1 MERLYHLDRLRVW
14 CVYGVVALH
23 GAMTYADAYL
33 KKLICSLERSFSGKM
48 PKNPLIY
55 SHERKV
61 QKTAQDINPSGSGH
75 VETVCLM
82 SRK

>member
-1 MERLYHLDRLRVW
+1 M
-14 CVYGVVALH
+14 
-23 GAMTYADAYL
+23 

-61 QKTAQDINPSGSGH
+61 QKTAQDINPSGSFH
-75 VETVCLM
+75 VECVVLM
-82 SRK
+82 QNVKNK